1 MPATT
6 TTTKSRQRVFTLRF
20 MAGVAYVASPIPR
33 LISLEVV
40 EALRPALGQRSNV
53 TVMRIK
59 AVVNMAVKAV
69 TAVKPGA
76 GSNKYPTNKPVG
88 PIVPV
93 RSTVIRSIVEV
104 PVRAHGCHSDIYAD
118 GNLSWR
124 HRYTAQKPSHESCE
138 SKRTDFE
145 HNLSFFLLIRT
156 EVQPAQLSAS
166 IIPTIGTGKS
176 LRKVIATGSQLGNC
190 RSDCC

>member
-1 MPATT
+1 MPTA
-6 TTTKSRQRVFTLRF
+6 KSGKRVFPPRF
-20 MAGVAYVASPIPR
+20 VASVAYIASPIPR
-33 LISLEVV
+33 LVTLEVV
-40 EALRPALGQRSNV
+40 EALRPALRQRSGV

-69 TAVKPGA
+69 TAMKPGTS
-76 GSNKYPTNKPVG
+76 SNKYAANKPVG
-88 PIVPV
+88 PIVTV

-104 PVRAHGCHSDIYAD
+104 PVRTHGCHSDVYAD

-145 HNLSFFLLIRT
+145 HDSSFFLLIRT
-156 EVQPAQLSAS
+156 EVQPGQLSAS
-166 IIPTIGTGKS
+166 IIPTISTGKS
-176 LRKVIATGSQLGNC
+176 SHGK
-190 RSDCC
+190 

>member
-1 MPATT
+1 
-6 TTTKSRQRVFTLRF
+6 
-20 MAGVAYVASPIPR
+20 MASVANVASAIPR
-33 LISLEVV
+33 LVSLEVV
-40 EALRPALGQRSNV
+40 EALRPALWQRSNV
-53 TVMRIK
+53 SVMRIK

-76 GSNKYPTNKPVG
+76 SSNKYPANKPIG
-88 PIVPV
+88 PIVSV
-93 RSTVIRSIVEV
+93 RSAVIRGIVEV
-104 PVRAHGCHSDIYAD
+104 PVRAYGSHSDIYAD
-118 GNLSWR
+118 GNLGRR

-166 IIPTIGTGKS
+166 IIPTICTGKS
-176 LRKVIATGSQLGNC
+176 AHGKVIETCSWLRNC
-190 RSDCC
+190 RSDYC